1 MGLAYLA
8 LLYLGISKINKLDR
22 YAYPSGMI
30 SSTYTTC
37 GNVETEGQM
46 KCFDCDY
53 LDSKVIE
60 SRDLD
65 ESSTIRRRRQ
75 CLKCGARFTTY
86 ERMEMPTLAV
96 IKKDGRRELFSRD
109 KMASGIYRA
118 VEKRPIAIARVE
130 ELISLIE
137 RELRA
142 VGEAE
147 IHSTRIGELVMDR
160 LGALDDI
167 AYVRFASV
175 YRSFTDIA
183 SFEAELRRLKAR
195 SG

>member
-1 MGLAYLA
+1 
-8 LLYLGISKINKLDR
+8 
-22 YAYPSGMI
+22 
-30 SSTYTTC
+30 
-37 GNVETEGQM
+37 M

-65 ESSTIRRRRQ
+65 DSATIRRRRQ

-109 KMASGIYRA
+109 KVASGIYRA
-118 VEKRPIAIARVE
+118 VEKRPISIAHVE
-130 ELISLIE
+130 DLITQVE

-142 VGEAE
+142 LGEAE

-160 LGALDDI
+160 LGGLDDI

-175 YRSFTDIA
+175 YRSFTDVA
-183 SFEAELRRLKAR
+183 SFEAELKRLKAR